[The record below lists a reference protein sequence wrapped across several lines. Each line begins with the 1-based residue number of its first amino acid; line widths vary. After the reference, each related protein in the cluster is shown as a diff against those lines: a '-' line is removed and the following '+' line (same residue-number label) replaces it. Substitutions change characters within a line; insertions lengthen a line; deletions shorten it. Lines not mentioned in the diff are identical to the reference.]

1 MVLNQQIPF
10 VSTFIFF
17 KQVPNYISF
26 TLKQSLKDKTITL
39 YEIYWQKKKE
49 EEIKCISLTL
59 KPVEKSYVY
68 RMDTTAKE

>member
-17 KQVPNYISF
+17 KQVPNYISY

-49 EEIKCISLTL
+49 EIKCISLTL
-59 KPVEKSYVY
+59 NPVKKSYVY